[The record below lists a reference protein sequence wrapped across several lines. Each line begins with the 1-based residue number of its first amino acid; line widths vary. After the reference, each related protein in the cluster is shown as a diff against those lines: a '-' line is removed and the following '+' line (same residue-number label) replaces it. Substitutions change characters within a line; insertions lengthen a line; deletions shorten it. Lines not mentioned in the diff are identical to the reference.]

1 LDRQLC
7 SSTGCVGSIGD
18 LAEESHAK
26 QDALETKMLD
36 VDWGRFKV
44 PLCISYDGLFVH
56 REVDG

>member
-1 LDRQLC
+1 MSQL
-7 SSTGCVGSIGD
+7 
-18 LAEESHAK
+18 ARR

-44 PLCISYDGLFVH
+44 PLCISYDGFFVH